1 MTNVEALILGV
12 LQGIA
17 EFLPISSSGHLVIMQ
32 SVLGIQQPGNEF
44 EIVVH
49 FGTLAS
55 IIVVFFKDIRKILF
69 SIYKN
74 ENHSLIY
81 CIIIGTLPSIIVGLG
96 FKNQIQAL
104 FEDVF
109 SVGIALIFTGVFLFY
124 SRFVNVKD
132 KDLSIFKAAVIGLF
146 QSIAIIPGISR
157 SGMTITSALLLGLN
171 SNDAA
176 KFSFLL
182 AIPAI
187 TGAGVLTMIDV
198 GNQIL
203 IRTDA
208 AMIGFISSFIVGV
221 VSLKWLLKILEK
233 GDFYYFGIYCFLLG
247 IVVVWS

>member
-1 MTNVEALILGV
+1 M
-12 LQGIA
+12 
-17 EFLPISSSGHLVIMQ
+17 
-32 SVLGIQQPGNEF
+32 
-44 EIVVH
+44 
-49 FGTLAS
+49 
-55 IIVVFFKDIRKILF
+55 
-69 SIYKN
+69 
-74 ENHSLIY
+74 IY
-81 CIIIGTLPSIIVGLG
+81 CIIIGTLPSIIIGLG

-109 SVGIALIFTGVFLFY
+109 SVGIALIFTGIFLFF
-124 SRFVNVKD
+124 SRFISVKD
-132 KDLSIFKAAVIGLF
+132 KELSISKAAVIGLF

-171 SNDAA
+171 SNNAA

-203 IRTDA
+203 LRTDA

>member
-1 MTNVEALILGV
+1 MTNFEALILGV

-55 IIVVFFKDIRKILF
+55 IITVYFKDIRKILF

-109 SVGIALIFTGVFLFY
+109 SVGIALIFTGIFLFF
-124 SRFVNVKD
+124 SRFVNAKD
-132 KDLSIFKAAVIGLF
+132 KELSIFKAAVIGLF
-146 QSIAIIPGISR
+146 QSIAIIPGVSR

-187 TGAGVLTMIDV
+187 TGAGVITMIDV

-221 VSLKWLLKILEK
+221 LSLKWLLKILEK
-233 GDFYYFGIYCFLLG
+233 GDFYYFGIYCLLLG
-247 IVVVWS
+247 IVVVWG